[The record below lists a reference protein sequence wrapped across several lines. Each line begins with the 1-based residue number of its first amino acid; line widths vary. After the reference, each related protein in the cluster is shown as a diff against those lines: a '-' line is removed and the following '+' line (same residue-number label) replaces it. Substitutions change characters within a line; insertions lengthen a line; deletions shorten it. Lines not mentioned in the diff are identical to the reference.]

1 MHGYF
6 SAKEPL
12 SYSQEIHWMGL
23 PQDYAVNRIG
33 LAGKSTNQLQIGSNS
48 NQNVDF

>member
-1 MHGYF
+1 MHGDF

-12 SYSQEIHWMGL
+12 SYSQEIQWMSL

-33 LAGKSTNQLQIGSNS
+33 LTGNSTNQL
-48 NQNVDF
+48 